1 MAHEIPEKWTIA
13 SMHDYVIE
21 RGATIESFS
30 SLPAE
35 QLDKL
40 PPAERAEELRRAEH
54 WGEILPWWLAME
66 ERLDVELKTTAAAE
80 RDARVKR
87 GRVRAADVRWDAAIG
102 RLGAEVQLA
111 SGNNPKSPPYSTL
124 FGTVTVKKARDFGA
138 KKAGLWGRTVATK
151 ALGLDDAFAGAA
163 QRVGVFSELIEVV
176 GDERDDLA
184 IAQADAQV
192 RKLKLHATLEELVA
206 KTDREITGFLPRT
219 EAKAVVRELLSPN
232 VGAKRKKPAKTQD
245 APSGEA

>member
-1 MAHEIPEKWTIA
+1 MAHEIPEKWTITA
-13 SMHDYVIE
+13 MRDYVVE

-30 SLPAE
+30 TLPTE
-35 QLDKL
+35 QLEKL
-40 PPAERAEELRRAEH
+40 PPVERDEELRRAKR

-66 ERLDVELKTTAAAE
+66 ERFDVELKTTAAAE

-87 GRVRAADVRWDAAIG
+87 GRVRAADVRWDNAVG

-124 FGTVTVKKARDFGA
+124 FGTVTVRKAREFGA
-138 KKAGLWGRTVATK
+138 KKAGLWGRKTATK
-151 ALGLDDAFAGAA
+151 ALAIDDAFAGAA
-163 QRVGVFSELIEVV
+163 QRVEVFSELIEIV

-184 IAQADAQV
+184 IAQAEAQV
-192 RKLKLHATLEELVA
+192 RKIKLHASLEELVA
-206 KTDREITGFLPRT
+206 RTDREITGFLPRT

-232 VGAKRKKPAKTQD
+232 AGAKKKPAKKDD
-245 APSGEA
+245 AASAEA